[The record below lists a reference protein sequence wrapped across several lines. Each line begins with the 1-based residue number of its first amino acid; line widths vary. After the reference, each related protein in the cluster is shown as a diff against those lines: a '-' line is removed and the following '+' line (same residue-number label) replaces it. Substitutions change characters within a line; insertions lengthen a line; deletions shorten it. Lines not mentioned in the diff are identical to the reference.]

1 MKTLALIARR
11 PDLSRAE
18 FRDHYEEVHAPLA
31 VRTLLEGTT
40 RYVRHHLRDP
50 LFGSPAFDVVT
61 AFWYRDAAAA
71 GEIMRLTE
79 TPAGEAIRRD
89 ELTFMDKPANTFFA
103 VTERVV
109 RGAEDRHAALAA
121 IALVRRPAGD
131 DAARFVESYEKEQ
144 VPRLL
149 DATRAPAWC
158 LENRALRFGAADP
171 AFDAVTQLHAAAD
184 VGLAQW
190 AKELAATGA
199 SVVLV
204 TVTEHESALP
214 WMAGCGLR
222 PDPRYERGQ

>member
-18 FRDHYEEVHAPLA
+18 FRDHYEQVHAPLA

-40 RYVRHHLRDP
+40 RYVRHHLRDA
-50 LFGSPAFDVVT
+50 LFGRPAFDVVT
-61 AFWYRDAAAA
+61 AFWYHDAAAA
-71 GEIMRLTE
+71 GEIMRRTE
-79 TPAGEAIRRD
+79 TPAGEAIRQD

-109 RGAEDRHAALAA
+109 RGAEDRDAALAA
-121 IALVRRPAGD
+121 IALVRRPAGE
-131 DAARFVESYEKEQ
+131 DATRFLDGYENED

-158 LENRALRFGAADP
+158 LQNRAVRFGRDEP

-199 SVVLV
+199 GVVLA
-204 TVTEHESALP
+204 TVTEHESELP
-214 WMAGCGLR
+214 W
-222 PDPRYERGQ
+222 

>member
-71 GEIMRLTE
+71 GEIMRRTE

-109 RGAEDRHAALAA
+109 RGAEDCHAALAA